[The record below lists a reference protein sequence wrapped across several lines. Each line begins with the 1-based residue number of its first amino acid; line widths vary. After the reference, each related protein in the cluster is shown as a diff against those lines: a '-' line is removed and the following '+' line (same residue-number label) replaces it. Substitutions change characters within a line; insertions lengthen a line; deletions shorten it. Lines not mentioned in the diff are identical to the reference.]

1 MLQDLSDSAALWVT
15 LLLSDRFLQVERLV
29 AALTSWVKRY
39 TSQRWEGGGDFGK
52 EIIMSYFTI
61 LCGVRISASFVSAMI
76 EKSVVGI
83 FSLLIRLFRT
93 LLRIYNVV
101 LNRM

>member
-1 MLQDLSDSAALWVT
+1 MGEAIY
-15 LLLSDRFLQVERLV
+15 
-29 AALTSWVKRY
+29 LTKVGRG
-39 TSQRWEGGGDFGK
+39 RGDFGK